1 MTSCQSAPAS
11 TSPSGNLRY
20 LLGTNSVMYVLQL
33 LPVEVLAIFNAN
45 ASRMTISAITLS
57 ELMHGAE

>member
-1 MTSCQSAPAS
+1 
-11 TSPSGNLRY
+11 
-20 LLGTNSVMYVLQL
+20 MYVLQL